1 MTQQTWN
8 LKMFKCNP
16 SFRVVDFSQHN
27 DKSFAFIARLK
38 STALI
43 TFLLILSFN
52 SFAQFGGPS
61 PVKVAKVQEI
71 MMAPVRKVP
80 ANVQAK
86 FISTIKAES
95 RGIVNHLA
103 EIGTEIKQGEVLA
116 ELYDTQSKLR
126 EQELKD
132 AVKSARAKYEFL
144 KSENS
149 RLKDLLTKNLVSNSE
164 LEQNQSNYLSS
175 KSDLAQTKSRL
186 EQYLDQITKL
196 TILAPFDG
204 HVMQQFAQPGQLLNS
219 GDNVLEFMQ
228 DDNLEVVVFVPF
240 KFKSQINNGAGW
252 KILTSDNRIIEAT
265 INNFIPA
272 ATGMSRTIEVHLT
285 VNDEN
290 LWSGESVNVMV
301 PKQARQKV
309 VAVPRDALVIRQSET
324 FVYTIVENK
333 SHKVDVITGMAEG
346 ELIAVKGLLS
356 AGDIVVVRG
365 NERLR
370 PDQEVKIIESITN

>member
-1 MTQQTWN
+1 
-8 LKMFKCNP
+8 MFKFTPN
-16 SFRVVDFSQHN
+16 SWGVDFSQHN
-27 DKSFAFIARLK
+27 HKSNAFIGRLK
-38 STALI
+38 STTLGI
-43 TFLLILSFN
+43 LLLFLN
-52 SFAQFGGPS
+52 STVFAQFGGPS
-61 PVKVAKVQEI
+61 AVKVAKVQAV
-71 MMAPVRKVP
+71 MMVPVRKVP

-86 FISTIKAES
+86 FVSTIKAES
-95 RGIVNHLA
+95 RGVVNKLA
-103 EIGTEIKQGEVLA
+103 EIGGMIKQGDVLA
-116 ELYDTQSKLR
+116 ELIDSQSKLR
-126 EQELKD
+126 SQELKD
-132 AVKSARAKYEFL
+132 AVNSASAKYIFL
-144 KSENS
+144 KSENA
-149 RLKDLLTKNLVSNSE
+149 RLKDLLAKSLISNSE
-164 LEQNQSNYLSS
+164 LEQNQSDYLSAQ
-175 KSDLAQTKSRL
+175 SDLAQAQSRHN
-186 EQYLDQITKL
+186 QYKDQVTKL
-196 TILAPFDG
+196 TIVAPFDG

-228 DDNLEVVVFVPF
+228 DDNLEVVVYVPF

-272 ATGMSRTIEVHLT
+272 ATGMSRTIEVHLS
-285 VNDEN
+285 VNDKN
-290 LWSGESVNVMV
+290 LWPGESVNVMV

-333 SHKVDVITGMAEG
+333 SHKVDVITGIAEG

-370 PDQEVKIIESITN
+370 PGQEVKIIEND